1 VDKFDRIY
9 KLHQVLAAR
18 RTPIPIE
25 EIKQR
30 LECSIPSTYRLLRVL
45 RDYLNAPVVF
55 DRERGG
61 YAYRQYSATGPYEL
75 PGLWFN
81 AQELQSLSVF
91 ERLLESLEPGLLA
104 GHLAPLAERVTN
116 LMSHWHLGLSEAST
130 RIRVLGMCR
139 AEGWRRLNPVVADNQ
154 PDTG

>member
-9 KLHQVLAAR
+9 KLHQILAAR

-45 RDYLNAPVVF
+45 REFLNAPVVF

-61 YAYRQYSATGPYEL
+61 YIYRLDADTGPYEL
-75 PGLWFN
+75 PGLWFS
-81 AQELQSLSVF
+81 AQELQSLLVF
-91 ERLLESLEPGLLA
+91 ERLLESLEPGLLTRSA
-104 GHLAPLAERVTN
+104 APDGRRMDWNPHQVSL
-116 LMSHWHLGLSEAST
+116 
-130 RIRVLGMCR
+130 
-139 AEGWRRLNPVVADNQ
+139 WRRTWQAYS
-154 PDTG
+154 